1 MLSDSKSICWYVLFA
16 ANGKAAKI
24 SDYLQT
30 AKIECFFPM
39 CHKERRVRNSERTK
53 RCLQPLLR
61 NLVFVKSSRE
71 CLSPHLEIIKQRLGI
86 ESGLYYRDLG
96 SREIIVVPEKEMQ
109 SFIAVAGSKNENIV
123 YLSNTEVNIRKGTK
137 VRITGGV
144 FEGVEGI
151 FMRIQGHKR
160 VVVTIPNILSVATAF
175 VPPEFILPLE

>member
-1 MLSDSKSICWYVLFA
+1 M
-16 ANGKAAKI
+16 
-24 SDYLQT
+24 
-30 AKIECFFPM
+30 
-39 CHKERRVRNSERTK
+39 
-53 RCLQPLLR
+53 
-61 NLVFVKSSRE
+61 
-71 CLSPHLEIIKQRLGI
+71 SPHLEIIKQRLGI

-96 SREIIVVPEKEMQ
+96 SREIIIVPEKEMQ

-123 YLSNTEVNIRKGTK
+123 YLSNAEVNIRKGTK